1 MIGNDRFGGFA
12 PVNRSMDYAAQ
23 ELKKYSENLARRQ
36 QLGLKGDGAPSDSF
50 ASMLRRKRTGS
61 GPRPCNLKS
70 HPQWGTASVLR
81 RAYEFRAPGESCGA
95 TDSVGIILRQMEE
108 PKAGETVSRTVFH
121 NGVCVVVEKDYLRG
135 NSITV
140 GGSAN
145 PNWIHVDTS
154 VGTVHIDLNDID
166 SLMKCLDMFSP
177 EDINLILRKI
187 TEVRQCRDA
196 LQEID
201 QMRNTPVERSE
212 EQEDEK
218 K

>member
-36 QLGLKGDGAPSDSF
+36 QLGLKGDGAPSNSF
-50 ASMLRRKRTGS
+50 ASMLRR
-61 GPRPCNLKS
+61 
-70 HPQWGTASVLR
+70 AD
-81 RAYEFRAPGESCGA
+81 EFRASGESCGA

-201 QMRNTPVERSE
+201 QMRNTPAESSE
-212 EQEDEK
+212 EQEDEEK
-218 K
+218 

>member
-1 MIGNDRFGGFA
+1 MIGNSRYGGFQ
-12 PVNRSMDYAAQ
+12 PINRNMDYAAQ
-23 ELKKYSENLARRQ
+23 QIRQYSETAARRQ
-36 QLGLKGDGAPSDSF
+36 KMGLQGDGADPDSF
-50 ASMLRRKRTGS
+50 AAK
-61 GPRPCNLKS
+61 LKKADEFI
-70 HPQWGTASVLR
+70 AS
-81 RAYEFRAPGESCGA
+81 GESCGA
-95 TDSVGIILRQMEE
+95 TDSVGIILRQMRE
-108 PKAGETVSRTVFH
+108 PEAGEKVSKTVFH
-121 NGVCVVVEKDYLRG
+121 NGVCVVVEKDYMRG

-201 QMRNTPVERSE
+201 QMRNTPAESSE
-212 EQEDEK
+212 EQEDEEK
-218 K
+218 

>member
-1 MIGNDRFGGFA
+1 MIGNSRFGGFQ
-12 PVNRSMDYAAQ
+12 PINRSMDYAAQ
-23 ELKKYSENLARRQ
+23 ELRKYSETAARRSRM
-36 QLGLKGDGAPSDSF
+36 GLEGDGAPENSF
-50 ASMLRRKRTGS
+50 AVLLKR
-61 GPRPCNLKS
+61 
-70 HPQWGTASVLR
+70 AD
-81 RAYEFRAPGESCGA
+81 EFRNSGESCGA
-95 TDSVGIILRQMEE
+95 TDTVGIILRQMDE
-108 PKAGETVSRTVFH
+108 PGAGETVSKTVFH

-187 TEVRQCRDA
+187 TEVRQCKDA

-201 QMRNTPVERSE
+201 QMRNTPVESAKEKE
-212 EQEDEK
+212 EEK
-218 K
+218 EP

>member
-50 ASMLRRKRTGS
+50 ASMLRR
-61 GPRPCNLKS
+61 
-70 HPQWGTASVLR
+70 AD
-81 RAYEFRAPGESCGA
+81 EFRASGESCGA

-201 QMRNTPVERSE
+201 QLRNTPVERSE

>member
-1 MIGNDRFGGFA
+1 MLENGRCRTFYPMKSN
-12 PVNRSMDYAAQ
+12 MDYAAQ
-23 ELKKYSENLARRQ
+23 QIRQYSEKAARRQ
-36 QLGLKGDGAPSDSF
+36 KMGLQGDGADPDSF
-50 ASMLRRKRTGS
+50 AAK
-61 GPRPCNLKS
+61 LKKADEFM
-70 HPQWGTASVLR
+70 AS
-81 RAYEFRAPGESCGA
+81 GESCGA
-95 TDSVGIILRQMEE
+95 TDSVGIILRQMRE
-108 PKAGETVSRTVFH
+108 PEAGEKVSKTVFH
-121 NGVCVVVEKDYLRG
+121 NGVCVVVEKDYMRG

-154 VGTVHIDLNDID
+154 VGTVHIDLNDIE
-166 SLMKCLDMFSP
+166 SLMRCLDMFSP

-187 TEVRQCRDA
+187 TEVRQCKDA

>member
-50 ASMLRRKRTGS
+50 ASMLRR
-61 GPRPCNLKS
+61 
-70 HPQWGTASVLR
+70 AD
-81 RAYEFRAPGESCGA
+81 EFRASGESCGA

-201 QMRNTPVERSE
+201 QMRNTPAESSE
-212 EQEDEK
+212 EQKDEEK
-218 K
+218 

>member
-36 QLGLKGDGAPSDSF
+36 KLRLEGDGAPSDCF
-50 ASMLRRKRTGS
+50 ASMLRR
-61 GPRPCNLKS
+61 
-70 HPQWGTASVLR
+70 AD
-81 RAYEFRAPGESCGA
+81 EFRASGESCGA

-187 TEVRQCRDA
+187 TEVRQCKDA

-212 EQEDEK
+212 EQKDEEK
-218 K
+218 

>member
-1 MIGNDRFGGFA
+1 M
-12 PVNRSMDYAAQ
+12 
-23 ELKKYSENLARRQ
+23 
-36 QLGLKGDGAPSDSF
+36 GLQGDGADPDSF
-50 ASMLRRKRTGS
+50 AAK
-61 GPRPCNLKS
+61 LKKADEFI
-70 HPQWGTASVLR
+70 AS
-81 RAYEFRAPGESCGA
+81 GESCGA
-95 TDSVGIILRQMEE
+95 TDSVGIILRQMRE
-108 PKAGETVSRTVFH
+108 PEAGEKVSKTVFH
-121 NGVCVVVEKDYLRG
+121 NGVCVVVEKDYMRG

-154 VGTVHIDLNDID
+154 VGTVHIDLNDIE
-166 SLMKCLDMFSP
+166 SLMRCLDMFSP

-187 TEVRQCRDA
+187 TEVRQCKDA

-201 QMRNTPVERSE
+201 QLRNTPVERSE

>member
-36 QLGLKGDGAPSDSF
+36 KLGLEGDGAPSDCF
-50 ASMLRRKRTGS
+50 ASMLRR
-61 GPRPCNLKS
+61 
-70 HPQWGTASVLR
+70 AD
-81 RAYEFRAPGESCGA
+81 EFRASGESCGA

-187 TEVRQCRDA
+187 TEVRQCKDA

-212 EQEDEK
+212 EQKDEEK
-218 K
+218 

>member
-50 ASMLRRKRTGS
+50 ASMLRR
-61 GPRPCNLKS
+61 
-70 HPQWGTASVLR
+70 AD
-81 RAYEFRAPGESCGA
+81 EFRASGESCGA

>member
-36 QLGLKGDGAPSDSF
+36 KLGLEGDGAPSDCF
-50 ASMLRRKRTGS
+50 ASMLRR
-61 GPRPCNLKS
+61 
-70 HPQWGTASVLR
+70 AD
-81 RAYEFRAPGESCGA
+81 EFRASGESCGA

-187 TEVRQCRDA
+187 TEVRQCKDA